1 MMFETDFEPLSRAS
15 RLWGWVLM
23 LAALVFSPVYVYA
36 SGLPQPAHVVML
48 VAAMALIFLNG
59 QRCRSLI
66 SKNVPGVLFLVL
78 VAVINSVYA
87 IYYQDKSFVAGTVY
101 WVYGYL
107 LLLAVMC
114 IARDAWLATWIARF
128 TLVALSLVI
137 FAYVVGWG
145 GYTWWPRYQY
155 FFNGPNQLAYYAM
168 CLFLVYVAVNRGKLS
183 WDFYAAYAL
192 MIFVVI
198 TTGGR
203 SAYLA
208 VAPLVVLVLW
218 MSRKSLLKLIL
229 VLLISGLTS
238 FIFEP
243 LCLPAYKP
251 GANGNQYVD
260 CHVKP
265 EPGTAESR
273 FIAADTAIR
282 MTDLSTEKEVTDHKS
297 VHKQLLARGYLRF
310 IESPKYLL
318 YGAGQGRDERFG
330 EVDGHVYEIHS
341 SLMAVVFY
349 YGILGLLLF
358 LAFVWKLFPVKLNL
372 LFMSPLFVYGLFT
385 YGLRTPYF
393 WIALGFLALMP
404 SLLTTPRAPVDD

>member
-1 MMFETDFEPLSRAS
+1 MFETDFEPLSRAS

>member
-1 MMFETDFEPLSRAS
+1 MMFETNFAPLSRAS
-15 RLWGWVLM
+15 RLWAWVLM
-23 LAALVFSPVYVYA
+23 LAALVFSPIYVYA

-48 VAAMALIFLNG
+48 VAAVALIFLNVE
-59 QRCRSLI
+59 RCKNLL
-66 SKNVPGVLFLVL
+66 KGNVPGVLFLAL
-78 VAVINSVYA
+78 VAVINAAYA
-87 IYYQDKSFVAGTVY
+87 AYYQDKGFIVGTVY

-107 LLLAVMC
+107 LLLAVLCM
-114 IARDAWLATWIARF
+114 ARDEWVATWTARF
-128 TLVALSLVI
+128 ILVALSLVI

-155 FFNGPNQLAYYAM
+155 FFNGPNQLAYYAI
-168 CLFLVYVAVNRGKLS
+168 CLFLVYVAIKRGQLS
-183 WDFYAAYAL
+183 VDFYAAYAL

-218 MSRKSLLKLIL
+218 MSRKSLWKLAL
-229 VLLISGLTS
+229 VLLIAGLTS

-260 CHVKP
+260 CHVVP
-265 EPGTAESR
+265 EPGKAESR

-282 MTDLSTEKEVTDHKS
+282 MNDLSTEKEVKDHKS

-310 IESPKYLL
+310 IESPQYLL

-330 EVDGHVYEIHS
+330 DVDGFVYEIHS

-349 YGILGLLLF
+349 YGVLGLLLF
-358 LAFVWKLFPVKLNL
+358 LAFVWKLFPVKQNL
-372 LFMSPLFVYGLFT
+372 FFLTPLFVYGLFT

-393 WIALGFLALMP
+393 WIALGFMALMP
-404 SLLTTPRAPVDD
+404 SLLTTSRAPVDD

>member
-1 MMFETDFEPLSRAS
+1 MMMEKNFEVLSRSS
-15 RLWGWVLM
+15 RLWGWLLM
-23 LAALVFSPVYVYA
+23 LAAVVFSPFYMYA
-36 SGLPQPAHVVML
+36 SGVPQPAHVVML
-48 VAAMALIFLNG
+48 VAATALIFLNW
-59 QRCRSLI
+59 QRCLKFVRG
-66 SKNVPGVLFLVL
+66 NVPGVLFLAL
-78 VAVINSVYA
+78 IALINTAYA
-87 IYYQDKSFVAGTVY
+87 AYYQDKGFIVGTIY

-114 IARDAWLATWIARF
+114 IARDAWIASWTSRF
-128 TLVALSLVI
+128 ILFALTLVV

-168 CLFLVYVAVNRGKLS
+168 CLLLVYVAVTRGKLS
-183 WDFYAAYAL
+183 VGLHAAYAL
-192 MIFVVI
+192 MIFAVI

-203 SAYLA
+203 SAYVA
-208 VAPLVVLVLW
+208 VAPLVLLLLWLARKQWSHLAVLIIMPLAVNA
-218 MSRKSLLKLIL
+218 
-229 VLLISGLTS
+229 V
-238 FIFEP
+238 FEP
-243 LCLPAYKP
+243 LCLPIYKP
-251 GANGNQYVD
+251 SALGNQRIGCKVD
-260 CHVKP
+260 TGPV
-265 EPGTAESR
+265 EARIISNNTITR
-273 FIAADTAIR
+273 ID
-282 MTDLSTEKEVTDHKS
+282 DLSLKKEVTDHKS
-297 VHKQLLARGYLRF
+297 VRTQLLARGYIRF
-310 IESPKYLL
+310 IDSPQYLL

-330 EVDGHVYEIHS
+330 EVDGYVYEIHS

-404 SLLTTPRAPVDD
+404 SLLTTSEAPVDD

>member
-1 MMFETDFEPLSRAS
+1 MMAEKNFEALSRS
-15 RLWGWVLM
+15 SQLWGLVLM
-23 LAALVFSPVYVYA
+23 LTAVVFSPFYVYA
-36 SGLPQPAHVVML
+36 SGVPQPVHVLML
-48 VAAMALIFLNG
+48 VASMALIFLNW
-59 QRCRSLI
+59 QRCLKFFSG
-66 SKNVPGVLFLVL
+66 NVPSVLFLVI
-78 VAVINSVYA
+78 VVVINTVYA
-87 IYYQDKSFVAGTVY
+87 AYYQDKGFIVGTVY

-114 IARDAWLATWIARF
+114 IASDAWIATWTSRF
-128 TLVALSLVI
+128 ILFALSLVV

-145 GYTWWPRYQY
+145 GYTYWPRYEY
-155 FFNGPNQLAYYAM
+155 FFNGPNQLAYYAI
-168 CLFLVYVAVNRGKLS
+168 CLFLVYVAVRRGKLS
-183 WDFYAAYAL
+183 LDLYANYAL
-192 MIFVVI
+192 MIFLVI

-208 VAPLVVLVLW
+208 VAPIAVLLLW
-218 MSRKSLLKLIL
+218 MSRKSFLKMGL
-229 VLLISGLTS
+229 VLLISGSTS

-251 GANGNQYVD
+251 AANGNQYVD

-273 FIAADTAIR
+273 FIASDTVIR
-282 MTDLSTEKEVTDHKS
+282 MSDLSTEKEVTDNKS

-310 IESPKYLL
+310 IDSPQYLL

-330 EVDGHVYEIHS
+330 EVDGYVYEIHS

-358 LAFVWKLFPVKLNL
+358 LAFVWKLFPIKRNL
-372 LFMSPLFVYGLFT
+372 FFMTPLFVYGLFT
-385 YGLRTPYF
+385 YGLRAPYF

-404 SLLTTPRAPVDD
+404 SLLMTSEVAVND

>member
-1 MMFETDFEPLSRAS
+1 
-15 RLWGWVLM
+15 
-23 LAALVFSPVYVYA
+23 
-36 SGLPQPAHVVML
+36 
-48 VAAMALIFLNG
+48 
-59 QRCRSLI
+59 
-66 SKNVPGVLFLVL
+66 VL

-87 IYYQDKSFVAGTVY
+87 IYYQDKSFVVGTVY

-128 TLVALSLVI
+128 TLVALSLVF

-251 GANGNQYVD
+251 AANGNQYVD

-310 IESPKYLL
+310 IESPQYLL

-330 EVDGHVYEIHS
+330 EVDGYVYEIHS

>member
-1 MMFETDFEPLSRAS
+1 MMAEKNFEALSRS
-15 RLWGWVLM
+15 SQLWGLVLM
-23 LAALVFSPVYVYA
+23 LTAVVFSPFYVYA
-36 SGLPQPAHVVML
+36 SGAPQPVHVLML
-48 VAAMALIFLNG
+48 VASMALIFLNW
-59 QRCRSLI
+59 QRCLKFFSG
-66 SKNVPGVLFLVL
+66 NVPSVLFLVI
-78 VAVINSVYA
+78 VVVINIVYA
-87 IYYQDKSFVAGTVY
+87 AYYQDKGFIVGAVY

-114 IARDAWLATWIARF
+114 IASDAWIATWTSRF
-128 TLVALSLVI
+128 IIFALSLVV

-145 GYTWWPRYQY
+145 GYTYWPRYEY
-155 FFNGPNQLAYYAM
+155 FFNGPNQLAYYAI
-168 CLFLVYVAVNRGKLS
+168 CLFLVYVAVRRGKLS
-183 WDFYAAYAL
+183 LDLYATYAL
-192 MIFVVI
+192 MIFLVI

-208 VAPLVVLVLW
+208 VAPIAVLLLW
-218 MSRKSLLKLIL
+218 MSRKSFLKMGL
-229 VLLISGLTS
+229 VLLISGSTS

-251 GANGNQYVD
+251 AANGNQYVD

-273 FIAADTAIR
+273 FIASDTVIR
-282 MTDLSTEKEVTDHKS
+282 MSDLSTEKEVTDNKS

-310 IESPKYLL
+310 IDSPQYLL

-330 EVDGHVYEIHS
+330 EVDGYVYEIHS

-358 LAFVWKLFPVKLNL
+358 LAFVWKLFPIKRNL
-372 LFMSPLFVYGLFT
+372 FFMTPLFVYGLFT
-385 YGLRTPYF
+385 YGLRAPYF

-404 SLLTTPRAPVDD
+404 SLLMTSEVAVND